1 MFFTQEKHMKSA
13 SSKESEL
20 FDRKL
25 MMNTSKSQDHNEDET
40 INKQNSYNF
49 NKQPLSFSRKFHN
62 IDGNE
67 DEMMDMTSSMNQI
80 FNRKFAN
87 LDLTTCWLNSSL
99 QLILNGIDHLE
110 PTETLTSELGQ
121 ELDNLRSENLVDCL
135 DPTLVKQIL
144 TTAEDIRIATRMSE
158 LTRDIED
165 SNVLTKRLQNIED
178 LRLNLASGQQCVRD
192 FLLCISENSESWPDI
207 HSLFSFNIFHSSTCM
222 ICKEKVVSQTN
233 QMYVELDV
241 PANDSSLDIYVEDFF
256 NRTIQIEKF
265 CENCKQIVFAEK
277 QTQLSSVEETKVFI
291 ILMRRAIDTPNGY
304 AMNENRIISTNDIV
318 IRYVCPT

>member
-1 MFFTQEKHMKSA
+1 
-13 SSKESEL
+13 
-20 FDRKL
+20 
-25 MMNTSKSQDHNEDET
+25 
-40 INKQNSYNF
+40 
-49 NKQPLSFSRKFHN
+49 
-62 IDGNE
+62 
-67 DEMMDMTSSMNQI
+67 
-80 FNRKFAN
+80 
-87 LDLTTCWLNSSL
+87 
-99 QLILNGIDHLE
+99 
-110 PTETLTSELGQ
+110 
-121 ELDNLRSENLVDCL
+121 
-135 DPTLVKQIL
+135 
-144 TTAEDIRIATRMSE
+144 MSE